1 MWTTPLDSCPLR
13 PEVLFGIRERDVP
26 TLRSLHAGFVW
37 FVVSANVIAG
47 VWALVARRVPRL
59 RTRSLWWFT
68 VFAELSIFVQV
79 VTGVVLVSAGGLRVE
94 QFHMFY
100 GFVSLITVAIL
111 YSYRSHL
118 RGRIHLLYGFG
129 GLFLAGLAIRAM
141 LVASR

>member
-1 MWTTPLDSCPLR
+1 ML
-13 PEVLFGIRERDVP
+13 

-37 FVVSANVIAG
+37 FIVSANVIAG
-47 VWALVARRVPRL
+47 VWALVARRVPKL
-59 RTRSLWWFT
+59 RTRALWWFT
-68 VFAELSIFVQV
+68 VFAEGSILLQV

-100 GFVSLITVAIL
+100 GFVSLIAVAVL
-111 YSYRSHL
+111 FSYRSHL
-118 RGRIHLLYGFG
+118 RGRLHLLYGFG